1 MTGQPPRRVTFWPHL
16 SDETTGRSFGQLLR
30 HQILAIWENHEN
42 ISSDSWV
49 FCIFTGIF
57 YPYRCF
63 QKIGIPQ
70 NGWFTMENPIKM
82 DDLGVPLFLET
93 PIYIWLIFGGKSRGK
108 YTIQGDPSGY
118 TPSMQEVSKNG
129 FAFPGWNRWK
139 ISCRTRER
147 PSEKACGFG
156 WCCVLAV
163 AHMPACFA
171 TSFATKVNQ
180 INQFI

>member
-129 FAFPGWNRWK
+129 FAFPG
-139 ISCRTRER
+139 
-147 PSEKACGFG
+147 
-156 WCCVLAV
+156 
-163 AHMPACFA
+163 
-171 TSFATKVNQ
+171 
-180 INQFI
+180 